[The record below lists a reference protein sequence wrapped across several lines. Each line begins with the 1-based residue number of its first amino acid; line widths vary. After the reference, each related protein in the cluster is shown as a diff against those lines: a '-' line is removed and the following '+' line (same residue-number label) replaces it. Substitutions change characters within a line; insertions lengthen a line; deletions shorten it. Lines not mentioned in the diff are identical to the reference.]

1 MRRLGV
7 FLAVL
12 AVALLLAPMQASAHV
27 KPNERILLVDSSGA
41 VGGFANVQMN
51 ANHGFRLVI
60 ALKHVEPRTT
70 YTVWLVNC
78 AFPTGVH
85 PCPSGPLT
93 FTHPFGARSAPGCP
107 FSVGAGPLTT
117 VRTNPAGNGNSAAIR
132 VNLQSIPAGTY
143 YNHIDIAPT
152 PCHPAGAQPPGV
164 FTTATGFSFTV

>member
-12 AVALLLAPMQASAHV
+12 AVVLVLAPTQTSAHV
-27 KPNERILLVDSSGA
+27 KPNEHILLADSSGA

-51 ANHGFRLVI
+51 ANHAFRLVI
-60 ALKHVEPRTT
+60 ALKHVEPSTT

-93 FTHPFGARSAPGCP
+93 FTHLFGARSAPSCP
-107 FSVGAGPLTT
+107 FSLGAGPLTT
-117 VRTNPAGNGNSAAIR
+117 IRTNPAGNGNSGAIR
-132 VNLQSIPAGTY
+132 VNVQSIPAGTY
-143 YNHIDIAPT
+143 FNHIDVAPT